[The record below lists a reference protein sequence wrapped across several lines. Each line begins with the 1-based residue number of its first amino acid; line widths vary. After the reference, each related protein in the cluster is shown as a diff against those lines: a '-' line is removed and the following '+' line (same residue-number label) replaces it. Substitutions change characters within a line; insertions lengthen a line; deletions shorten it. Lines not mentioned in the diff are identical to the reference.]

1 VSQLVFLTLYLGVVS
16 GIQPMALK
24 ADAEVKSIRIV
35 VDGKTIATMTAPPW
49 RADIDFGPALLPHE
63 VVAVGLDAS
72 GHEIARAAQFA
83 NVPRP
88 FAETEIVV
96 DRNAEGRPLRARLV
110 VRHIARYPPI
120 AVTLKLDDAP
130 LSVGKALDAV
140 IPPVDMR
147 KPHLL
152 SAQLRFGDGAVA
164 RRELVFGGQ
173 FGDSAMAQL
182 TPVAVVRT
190 GDAEPHGDCFVD
202 GAAALHARSIEDPGA
217 EIIIVRDPDT
227 SDVRDAYK
235 NAGAVYLDRGT
246 FAQMFSPV
254 PNALRSSDGETQ
266 LFLTSTVLDVGNFDF
281 FGLLFRTS
289 DSDAGD
295 RPRQF
300 ADAVAVAGVQ
310 AAARGR
316 RRAVILFLGRRDD
329 ASDYAPAVVLRYL
342 AALGVPLLVWA
353 PPGVNAEEAR
363 VSWGEVEDVSSRQ
376 KLMNA
381 VTRLRQLLRQQRI
394 AWIEADPVAA
404 LRARVKDGCG
414 YALLKTNR

>member
-1 VSQLVFLTLYLGVVS
+1 MSQIVFLTLYLGLVS
-16 GIQPMALK
+16 GIQPIALK
-24 ADAEVKSIRIV
+24 ADAEVKAIRVV

-49 RADIDFGPALLPHE
+49 RADVDFGAALLPHE
-63 VVAVGLDAS
+63 VVAVGLDAN
-72 GHEIARAAQFA
+72 GREIARATQFA

-130 LSVGKALDAV
+130 LSVGKGLDAV
-140 IPPVDMR
+140 IPPVDMK

-152 SAQLRFGDGAVA
+152 SAQLRFADGTVA

-173 FGDSAMAQL
+173 FADSAEAQL

-190 GDAEPHGDCFVD
+190 GDAEPHGDCFVA
-202 GAAALHARSIEDPGA
+202 GAAALHARTIEDPGA
-217 EIIIVRDPDT
+217 EIVVVRDPDT
-227 SDVRDAYK
+227 SDIRDAYK
-235 NAGAVYLDRGT
+235 TAGAVYLDRGT
-246 FAQMFSPV
+246 LAQMFSPV
-254 PNALRSSDGETQ
+254 PNAVRGGDEETQ
-266 LFLTSTVLDVGNFDF
+266 LFPTSTVLDVGTYDLLP
-281 FGLLFRTS
+281 LLFRM
-289 DSDAGD
+289 SDAGAED

-316 RRAVILFLGRRDD
+316 RRAVILLLGRRDD
-329 ASDYAPAVVLRYL
+329 ASDYAPAVVRRYL

-353 PPGVNAEEAR
+353 PAGVNAEEAR
-363 VSWGEVEDVSSRQ
+363 ASWGEVEDVSSRQ

-381 VTRLRQLLRQQRI
+381 VTHLRQLLRQQRI

-404 LRARVKDGCG
+404 LRAEVKDGCG
-414 YALLKTNR
+414 YARVIK